1 MDRDET
7 RGGGGEPMLPLNFET
22 HMDILAWAFKDL
34 KVKDLNIYLL
44 KRLFIKFLCI
54 QLSSEFYSVIN
65 ER

>member
-1 MDRDET
+1 
-7 RGGGGEPMLPLNFET
+7 MLPLNFET

-44 KRLFIKFLCI
+44 KRLFIKFLYI
-54 QLSSEFYSVIN
+54 QFSSEFYSVIN